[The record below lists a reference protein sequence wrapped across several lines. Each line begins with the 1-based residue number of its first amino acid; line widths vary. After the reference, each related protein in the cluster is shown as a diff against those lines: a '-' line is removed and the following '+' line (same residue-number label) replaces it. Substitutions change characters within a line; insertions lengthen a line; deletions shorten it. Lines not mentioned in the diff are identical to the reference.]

1 MADQPKTTEAKTPKT
16 TEPDENNLK
25 MISAL
30 GYLGILFF
38 VPMLMFPKSKFAM
51 FHANQALLLLLAAV
65 IIQTVG
71 WIIPVLGWF
80 VILPLGSIFLLV
92 LFIMGVVNAFGGK
105 MQRLPLIG
113 GYDIIKVQG

>member
-1 MADQPKTTEAKTPKT
+1 MADQAKTTGSKTPKAN
-16 TEPDENNLK
+16 EPDENNLK

-51 FHANQALLLLLAAV
+51 FHANQALLLLIAAL

-71 WIIPVLGWF
+71 WVIPVIGWF
-80 VILPLGSIFLLV
+80 VVIPLGSIFLLV
-92 LFIMGVVNAFGGK
+92 LFIMGVINAFGGK
-105 MQRLPLIG
+105 MQRLPVIG
-113 GYDIIKVQG
+113 GYDIIKVQE